1 MGASILGAFW
11 PPPVPSPIIPQEV
24 KQEVKRATGYVPPT
38 PKQRERM
45 RQLSKARHGDRIKRA
60 AVLMSLPSKYDARER
75 VPIPMGDQGS
85 CGSCYLY
92 ATMWYSFTDAGIRA
106 GMGKAGTF
114 KLSVQWGMD
123 RPRDF
128 GGCNGGWGQEVA
140 EYVCNKGCIAEV
152 WMDVSGTTH
161 NDYPPYEARSG
172 QDRTKPGAKL
182 WAKGWT
188 WGLVS
193 NDNDPSIEE
202 IKAAMV
208 LHGRLNIA
216 LDAGGQFGGG
226 AGTITALGR
235 QINHEISVCA
245 YDDDAV
251 NPDGTKGAFLLE
263 NQWGKNWGNGG
274 YRWCTYKASKNITD
288 WFWVSAG
295 APPPPPDGQAPVVT
309 AGAAVAQLG
318 KPFSYQIVASNA
330 PTSYGALGLP
340 AGLTVSQATG
350 KITGTPTAAGSFY
363 VLMSAANA
371 AGTGAEKLSLT
382 VTDAPAPPGPSG
394 SVASVTVNFVDGTR
408 QTFYP
413 IGPTTTLADIQAMMV
428 NPQSAPPAPAADKR
442 WEEQARI
449 NNALLDAVQALQRQL
464 LPKEKNK

>member
-11 PPPVPSPIIPQEV
+11 SPPVPTPIISQEV

-38 PKQRERM
+38 PEQRERM

-60 AVLMSLPSKYDARER
+60 ATLMSLPSKYDARER

-152 WMDVSGTTH
+152 WVDASGVTH

-172 QDRTKPGAKL
+172 QDRTKPGAKV

-188 WGLVS
+188 WGLVN
-193 NDNDPSIEE
+193 NDNQPTIEE

-208 LHGRLNIA
+208 LYGRLNIA
-216 LDAGGQFGGG
+216 LDAGGQFGSGK
-226 AGTITALGR
+226 GTITQLGR
-235 QINHEISVCA
+235 SINHEISVCA
-245 YDDDAV
+245 YDDDFT
-251 NPDGTKGAFLLE
+251 NPDGSKGAFLLE
-263 NQWGKNWGNGG
+263 NQWGKNWGDGG

-295 APPPPPDGQAPVVT
+295 TLPPPPDDRAPVVT
-309 AGAAVAQLG
+309 GGAVAAQLG
-318 KPFSYQIVASNA
+318 KTFSYQIVASNT
-330 PTSYGALGLP
+330 PTRYDTSSGLP
-340 AGLTVSQATG
+340 PGLSVNKASG
-350 KITGTPTAAGSFY
+350 VISGTPTAVGKYDVTLF
-363 VLMSAANA
+363 AANA
-371 AGTGAEKLSLT
+371 GGTGAAELT
-382 VTDAPAPPGPSG
+382 VNVGTAPVPPTPSG
-394 SVASVTVNFVDGTR
+394 VTSVTLNFADGSK
-408 QTFYP
+408 QIFYP
-413 IGPTTTLADIQAMMV
+413 IGPTTTLGDIQAMMRNEDPRV
-428 NPQSAPPAPAADKR
+428 VDQR
-442 WEEQARI
+442 WEEQRRI
-449 NNALLDAVQALQRQL
+449 NEALLGALEALQKQL
-464 LPKEKNK
+464 LPKEKK